1 MQFDR
6 LKRREFIRLI
16 GGAALTSLAAP
27 VAAHAQP
34 GERVRR
40 IGVLMGTAE
49 DDPQNQPYLVGFKRA
64 LQELGWIEGRNIH
77 VDYRFGASDVERMQ
91 RFAKELVNA
100 QPDLIVGHT
109 TRAPPRLH
117 VRPRRFQLYLSL
129 CPIRSAADS
138 SRACRAPAAT

>member
-27 VAAHAQP
+27 LAAHAQP

-49 DDPQNQPYLVGFKRA
+49 DDPQNQPYLVGFTSAPGARMDRRPQHPCRLPLRRKRCRA
-64 LQELGWIEGRNIH
+64 HAEVCEGARQCAT
-77 VDYRFGASDVERMQ
+77 RSDRW
-91 RFAKELVNA
+91 AHNS
-100 QPDLIVGHT
+100 GH
-109 TRAPPRLH
+109 R
-117 VRPRRFQLYLSL
+117 
-129 CPIRSAADS
+129 
-138 SRACRAPAAT
+138 RACA